1 MAIKAKRLTFL
12 PLFFIALAA
21 ILAMAIAVR
30 IHSYSNRPSPIAARQ
45 TEGTDNSAASF
56 TADRAASEG
65 GAQSIAVPPAA
76 QQSPDAALA
85 AAAEARRK
93 RLAAELARPL
103 GGETPPPPSTTT
115 VARIVVPPRPVPPK
129 PPAPSM
135 LQKLVAPIVRAFTP
149 APAGGGGQTTAAQ
162 TPEKPKSPKDFSS
175 DTTPPTLVSIQF
187 TPPTIHDKEESTV
200 TMVVTDDLSGVRN
213 ISASISSPSGRALR
227 AFPLQKGEGD
237 LWIGKVLVPEKA
249 EEGIWRMTFLTM
261 TDNAN
266 NTASL
271 TWGTGIPAT
280 AVLRV
285 SSSASDSTPPTVRSV
300 YLNKAAIT
308 EGEHNTI
315 FVEAVD
321 DSSGVAMISGVFISP
336 SKSAR
341 IGFGCRAPEAGD
353 VWECDVVLPKCV
365 DCGVWQLEQLQLQ
378 DKANNQAVSRN
389 TDPLIAKVAFS
400 TSGASCDSTPP
411 SVQSMTVQPQA
422 LSNLAAGIITI
433 TAVITDDLCGV
444 QPNASAQIV
453 GPPIAGQQPQSIFFP
468 LSVVPGNSTMFV
480 GRAVIPK
487 SSAKGTWRLNWL
499 QISDKANNLR
509 TYSASDPMLIGIRF
523 EVQ

>member
-1 MAIKAKRLTFL
+1 LAFKAKRLTFL
-12 PLFFIALAA
+12 PLFFIALAV
-21 ILAMAIAVR
+21 ILAIAIGVR
-30 IHSYSNRPSPIAARQ
+30 IHSYPNAPSPIAARE
-45 TEGTDNSAASF
+45 TEGAGSSAASF

-65 GAQSIAVPPAA
+65 GSQSIIVPPAG

-85 AAAEARRK
+85 AAADGRRK

-103 GGETPPPPSTTT
+103 GGETPKPSTTT
-115 VARIVVPPRPVPPK
+115 AARIVVPPRPVPPR

-135 LQKLVAPIVRAFTP
+135 LQRLVAPIVRAFTP
-149 APAGGGGQTTAAQ
+149 GPAGGGSTTAPQ
-162 TPEKPKSPKDFSS
+162 TPDKPKSPKDFSS

-187 TPPTIHDKEESTV
+187 TPPAIHDKEESTV

-227 AFPLQKGEGD
+227 AFPFQKGEGD

-300 YLNKAAIT
+300 YLDKAAIS

-378 DKANNQAVSRN
+378 DKANNQAVIRN

-411 SVQSMTVQPQA
+411 SVQSVSVQPQA

-433 TAVITDDLCGV
+433 TAIITDDLCGV

-468 LSVVPGNSTMFV
+468 LSVLPDNSTMFV
-480 GRAVIPK
+480 GRAVLPK

-509 TYSASDPMLIGIRF
+509 TYSANDPMLFGVRF